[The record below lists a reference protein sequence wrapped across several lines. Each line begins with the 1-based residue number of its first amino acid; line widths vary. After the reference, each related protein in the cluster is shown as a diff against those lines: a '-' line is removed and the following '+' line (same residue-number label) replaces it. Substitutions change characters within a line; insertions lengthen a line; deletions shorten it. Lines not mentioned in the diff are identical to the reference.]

1 PAIYLREWKMNEQ
14 NSSLLRKRNVLI
26 GGGVAI
32 AAALLALSYTM
43 DFPSGVQNT
52 VGTIVPAQRY
62 KAAQPVI
69 EDIKASGQAATQSV
83 PLQAGSAT
91 NAAANSAVTAGTS
104 NNSVN
109 AGTVNSTINAATGNN
124 GITAGTANNM
134 INAATTNNAV
144 SAGTVNANVN
154 ATTNNA
160 VSAAS

>member
-1 PAIYLREWKMNEQ
+1 MSEQ
-14 NSSLLRKRNVLI
+14 NSSLSRKRNVLI

-83 PLQAGSAT
+83 PLQAGSART
-91 NAAANSAVTAGTS
+91 ASSSALGARLLDAKRRADPS
-104 NNSVN
+104 
-109 AGTVNSTINAATGNN
+109 APATP
-124 GITAGTANNM
+124 AQ
-134 INAATTNNAV
+134 
-144 SAGTVNANVN
+144 S
-154 ATTNNA
+154 
-160 VSAAS
+160 SPRED

>member
-1 PAIYLREWKMNEQ
+1 MIRRPPRSTLFPYTTLFRSYSREWKMSEQ
-14 NSSLLRKRNVLI
+14 NSGLSRKRNVLI

-69 EDIKASGQAATQSV
+69 EDIKAGGQAATQSV

-91 NAAANSAVTAGTS
+91 NAAAN
-104 NNSVN
+104 
-109 AGTVNSTINAATGNN
+109 
-124 GITAGTANNM
+124 
-134 INAATTNNAV
+134 
-144 SAGTVNANVN
+144 
-154 ATTNNA
+154 
-160 VSAAS
+160 